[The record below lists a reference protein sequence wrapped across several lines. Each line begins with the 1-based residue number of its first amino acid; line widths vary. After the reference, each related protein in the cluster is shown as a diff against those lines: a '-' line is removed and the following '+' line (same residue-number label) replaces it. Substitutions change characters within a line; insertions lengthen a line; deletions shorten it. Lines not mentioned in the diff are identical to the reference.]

1 MKLSAIELL
10 AIPLYILIFSGP
22 ARAQN
27 AAEGKKLYAT
37 YCATCH
43 GDNGKGDGVAAASLP
58 VKPADHTNGAVMN
71 KLSDQFLIE
80 IISKGGSAVNKSGFM
95 PAWGSSLNGNQ
106 VVDIVAYIRSIAS
119 PPYNNR
125 AEKTERN

>member
-1 MKLSAIELL
+1 MKLLPIELL
-10 AIPLYILIFSGP
+10 AIPLYVLALVGP
-22 ARAQN
+22 AEAQN

-71 KLSDQFLIE
+71 KLSDQFLTD

-95 PAWGSSLNGNQ
+95 PGWGSSLNGEQ
-106 VVDIVAYIRSIAS
+106 VADVVAYIRSIAN
-119 PPYNNR
+119 PPYSNR
-125 AEKTERN
+125 GEKTGK

>member
-1 MKLSAIELL
+1 MKRSSIELL
-10 AIPLYILIFSGP
+10 AIVLCVLAPLGR
-22 ARAQN
+22 AEAQN
-27 AAEGKKLYAT
+27 AAEGKKLYTT

-71 KLSDQFLIE
+71 KLSDQFLAD

-95 PAWGSSLNGNQ
+95 PAWGTSLNGNQ
-106 VVDIVAYIRSIAS
+106 VADIVAYIRSIAS
-119 PPYNNR
+119 PPYNNQ
-125 AEKTERN
+125 AEKAGK